1 MEEWKAIPGYEGYYE
16 VSNEGRVKGLKRNKI
31 LKGAVVNGFTVVNLN
46 KDGMY
51 SPCYVQ
57 RLVMLAF
64 KPDLD
69 SSIFRV
75 RHINGIK
82 TDNRVENREWVR
94 PKRCYGITK
103 GFDQDPKEVSK
114 KYYEEHFDRI
124 QSYYKKYYEDNKERL
139 KQYFKEY
146 YIKNKENFK
155 DYYRKH
161 REEILERKKSKSKKY
176 KRMKSKKDKSE

>member
-31 LKGAVVNGFTVVNLN
+31 LKCAVVNGFTIVHLHR
-46 KDGMY
+46 DGMY
-51 SPCYVQ
+51 NPCYVQ

-75 RHINGIK
+75 RHINGIN
-82 TDNRVENREWVR
+82 TDNRVENLEWIK
-94 PKRCYGITK
+94 PKRSFGYTK
-103 GFDQDPKEVSK
+103 GYDLDPKPISK

-124 QSYYKKYYEDNKERL
+124 QSYNKKYYEEHKEKM
-139 KQYFKEY
+139 KQYFKDY
-146 YIKNKENFK
+146 YINHK
-155 DYYRKH
+155 
-161 REEILERKKSKSKKY
+161 EEILERI
-176 KRMKSKKDKSE
+176 RSKKDKSE